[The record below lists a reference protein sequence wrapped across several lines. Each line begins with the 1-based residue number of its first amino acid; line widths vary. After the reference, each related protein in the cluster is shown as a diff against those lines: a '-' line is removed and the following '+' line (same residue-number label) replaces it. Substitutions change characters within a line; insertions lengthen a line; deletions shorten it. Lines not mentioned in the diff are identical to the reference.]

1 MEVPPE
7 LLSDDD
13 AAHFIEQAIEQASEV
28 DRLIGFAF
36 DRHFRPRRSLVNRVD
51 QRVVRFKTLRARMSA
66 DYWQRLAP
74 LFRRFIADLTDES
87 KRAESR
93 PGWVATIIQVAQ
105 RAFDQAVEQSGE
117 RADAL
122 RTRVLAQ
129 DACRYQLAVKRKEWD
144 S

>member
-1 MEVPPE
+1 
-7 LLSDDD
+7 
-13 AAHFIEQAIEQASEV
+13 
-28 DRLIGFAF
+28 
-36 DRHFRPRRSLVNRVD
+36 
-51 QRVVRFKTLRARMSA
+51 MSA